1 MVHIHIEVR
10 TNKVKFPDGPLTCC
24 ICVAFLTTLSEQEA
38 IEAAAATALLA
49 SSSISINQIPI
60 EVRTNL

>member
-38 IEAAAATALLA
+38 IEAAAAATALLA
-49 SSSISINQIPI
+49 SSSISKR
-60 EVRTNL
+60 EKDD